1 MSVFDKRSLH
11 PAKRRFPELR
21 KNRRYR
27 FSLDALDLVVAI
39 DSRETEPLR
48 QSTAHGTFAR
58 AHKTHQIKIN
68 VFGFHRVC
76 ARGKRAPRPLPT
88 SKMLSP

>member
-1 MSVFDKRSLH
+1 MSFFDKRPLH
-11 PAKRRFPELR
+11 PTKRWLPKLCE
-21 KNRRYR
+21 NRRYR
-27 FSLDALDLVVAI
+27 FFLDVLNFVIAI
-39 DSRETEPLR
+39 NARETEPLR
-48 QSTAHGTFAR
+48 QSTAHGAFAR